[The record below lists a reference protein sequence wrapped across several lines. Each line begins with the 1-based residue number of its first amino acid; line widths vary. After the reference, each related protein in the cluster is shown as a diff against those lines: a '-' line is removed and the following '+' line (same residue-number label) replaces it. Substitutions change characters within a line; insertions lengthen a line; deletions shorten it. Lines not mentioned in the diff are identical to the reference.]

1 MSDGSPDLD
10 PGELRSLAREL
21 SDRENLGGTAD
32 ALLRLLA
39 VAVPLD
45 PEQRA
50 ALLDDDDG

>member
-1 MSDGSPDLD
+1 MSDGGPDLD
-10 PGELRSLAREL
+10 PGELRGLRREL

-39 VAVPLD
+39 AAVPLD

-50 ALLDDDDG
+50 ALLGEEE